1 MSKNDP
7 LAHVFGARIDN
18 VLHMCPGEG
27 CGWPVRAFCPTCLG
41 VGLVSEQRLAQWQRE
56 ILADHVAVRV

>member
-1 MSKNDP
+1 
-7 LAHVFGARIDN
+7 
-18 VLHMCPGEG
+18 MCPGEG